1 MFVML
6 ASCVDV
12 DDEDH
17 DGGECEV
24 IKPPGVQFAIQTVA
38 FGSVPPWRRRDTGE
52 QHVQKPFQET
62 VDAESHGEPE
72 LRRRGC

>member
-1 MFVML
+1 MR
-6 ASCVDV
+6 
-12 DDEDH
+12 
-17 DGGECEV
+17 GN
-24 IKPPGVQFAIQTVA
+24 PPAVQFAIQTVA
-38 FGSVPPWRRRDTGE
+38 FGNVPPWRRRDTGE